1 MQTALERKRVR
12 RKQRSK
18 WKQRLRRKGIFREGM
33 DVRQSRLR
41 RERRHREQAE
51 TYRMLQLQRDAEA
64 RARAKA
70 QIPVRKG
77 FLRTLFHRMTTQM
90 RRKGK

>member
-41 RERRHREQAE
+41 RKRWKREWAE
-51 TYRMLQLQRDAEA
+51 TYRMLQLQRDMEALA
-64 RARAKA
+64 RARATA
-70 QIPVRKG
+70 GVAELVEAAR
-77 FLRTLFHRMTTQM
+77 
-90 RRKGK
+90 